1 MTPTFLF
8 LDQTSLPTLDYLI
21 DISLNLLDFFTL
33 LLLLVEAS
41 APSPTIKRKKKIHW
55 STNPPLP
62 QGVPL
67 LGSKFFTEVIKLK
80 RGHDGVDPNPVWPVP
95 SW

>member
-41 APSPTIKRKKKIHW
+41 APSPTIKRKKKD
-55 STNPPLP
+55 T
-62 QGVPL
+62 
-67 LGSKFFTEVIKLK
+67 LK
-80 RGHDGVDPNPVWPVP
+80 Y
-95 SW
+95 